1 MQAIVLV
8 GGKGTRLRPLTYATP
23 KPMVPILGVPFLA
36 RTLEK
41 LRNAGVRDVILPA
54 GYMPQA
60 IVDYF
65 GDGSQLGMSLRYVIE
80 DEPLGTAGAL
90 KNVQRYIDGPFLVL
104 NGDIL
109 TSLDLD
115 VMISEHKR
123 RGGIGLLH
131 LITVDDPS
139 AFGAVVHDT
148 DGLVS
153 EFVEKPPKESA
164 PSNEVNAGTYLFEP
178 QVLDMIPAGRN
189 VSIEQETFPKII
201 ASDHLYEYTTDDY
214 WMDLG
219 SPEHYLTAHADI
231 LARRMP
237 LAEVPEAVNVYA
249 DPTAK
254 IDRSAELG
262 PNVVV
267 GAGSTIGPRAKV
279 RNSVLWDNVTIE
291 EDVHV
296 EGAILASGAV
306 IGANAH
312 VDDDSVV
319 GHFTAI
325 AAPGLERG
333 SRIWSVRP

>member
-23 KPMVPILGVPFLA
+23 KPMIPILGVPFLA

-41 LRNAGVRDVILPA
+41 LREAGVRDVILPA
-54 GYMPQA
+54 GYLPQA

-65 GDGSQLGMSLRYVIE
+65 GDGSRFGVNLTYVIE

-90 KNVQRYIDGPFLVL
+90 KNVQHYIDGPFLVL

-109 TSLDLD
+109 TSLDLSS
-115 VMISEHKR
+115 MIAEHKR
-123 RGGIGLLH
+123 LGGIGLLH

-139 AFGAVVHDT
+139 AFGVVVHDAE
-148 DGLVS
+148 GRIL

-164 PSNEVNAGTYLFEP
+164 PSHDVNAGTYLFEP
-178 QVLDMIPAGRN
+178 RILDMIPAGRN
-189 VSIEQETFPKII
+189 VSIEQETFPKVVGT
-201 ASDHLYEYTTDDY
+201 DHLYEFTTTDY

-237 LAEVPEAVNVYA
+237 LAEVPQAVNVYV
-249 DPTAK
+249 DPSANVDT
-254 IDRSAELG
+254 SAELG
-262 PNVVV
+262 SNVVV
-267 GAGSTIGPRAKV
+267 GAGSTIGSHAII

-291 EDVHV
+291 EDAHV
-296 EGAILASGAV
+296 EGAILASGSI
-306 IGANAH
+306 IGAGAR
-312 VDDDSVV
+312 VGDDSVV
-319 GHFTAI
+319 GHYTAI
-325 AAPGLERG
+325 AAPGLERH
-333 SRIWSVRP
+333 SRVWAVPR